1 MPQAEIESFIVV
13 PFGHWLFARLGA
25 DDPEPTQVYS
35 LPAGQA
41 LSTQPL
47 VAVRLTIELA
57 WSFAA
62 LPIYHQWP
70 PG

>member
-1 MPQAEIESFIVV
+1 MPKAEIESFIEL
-13 PFGHWLFARLGA
+13 PFGHLLFARLGA
-25 DDPEPTQVYS
+25 ADPEPTQVYCP
-35 LPAGQA
+35 PAGQS

-62 LPIYHQWP
+62 LPIYHQSP